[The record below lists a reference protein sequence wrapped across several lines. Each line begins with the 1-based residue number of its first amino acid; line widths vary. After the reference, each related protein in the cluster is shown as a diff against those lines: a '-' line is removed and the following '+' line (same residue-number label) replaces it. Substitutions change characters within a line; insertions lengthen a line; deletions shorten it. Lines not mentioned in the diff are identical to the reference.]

1 MLREYFLFIQNY
13 FKSTYTNKKH
23 LIYMVL
29 SAFFYKGFYLL
40 LPICA
45 SLIIKYIATGDFTL
59 AYFSVFG
66 YALLYLFYKVAEWVN
81 YEIYTYNM
89 EKCYVDLQNRI
100 LNKLLLVDEDF
111 HHKMTKGNL
120 VNTIT
125 SDVVKVGDMLD
136 PISEFLTTFVQVL
149 VVVVIVSCY
158 NLYLGLLILLYCF
171 LYLRSSMRSDKFKN
185 AYHQKVLK
193 DDDAYSNLLFQ
204 TASGLQ
210 EIKSFNM
217 LDKIKSKLK
226 NRQHLYSKHYKQ
238 KRKYEVLLEN
248 DVNFLTVYFR
258 ILLYMLLLLGLIHGT
273 FTIDV
278 LVLIISYHE
287 YLEEYLYDFLYAA
300 STMREEVTSL
310 KRINRILN
318 YKHETE
324 DFSGENDTDDIKGIV
339 EFKNVSFA
347 PKNHKVVRNVSFKVG
362 ENKIVSIVGPSGAG
376 KTTLFNLLLRLYKP
390 TKGSILIDGISIYD
404 YSKRVYANNV
414 TVANQKPFIFN
425 MSIRKNL
432 DFVDKDISHQIE
444 ACKKVG
450 IHDFI
455 VSLPNG
461 YHTILRENAT
471 NISGGQKQL
480 IAMARML
487 LSNAEVLL
495 FDDITT
501 SLDSQTT
508 KILPKLLKELKAD
521 HTILMITKKPELM
534 KCSDKIFVMDQGKIV
549 ASGTHQELMKTNAL
563 YQNLNAYRSVSR
575 MGLFDHD

>member
-1 MLREYFLFIQNY
+1 
-13 FKSTYTNKKH
+13 
-23 LIYMVL
+23 
-29 SAFFYKGFYLL
+29 
-40 LPICA
+40 
-45 SLIIKYIATGDFTL
+45 
-59 AYFSVFG
+59 
-66 YALLYLFYKVAEWVN
+66 
-81 YEIYTYNM
+81 
-89 EKCYVDLQNRI
+89 
-100 LNKLLLVDEDF
+100 
-111 HHKMTKGNL
+111 
-120 VNTIT
+120 
-125 SDVVKVGDMLD
+125 
-136 PISEFLTTFVQVL
+136 
-149 VVVVIVSCY
+149 
-158 NLYLGLLILLYCF
+158 
-171 LYLRSSMRSDKFKN
+171 
-185 AYHQKVLK
+185 
-193 DDDAYSNLLFQ
+193 
-204 TASGLQ
+204 
-210 EIKSFNM
+210 
-217 LDKIKSKLK
+217 
-226 NRQHLYSKHYKQ
+226 
-238 KRKYEVLLEN
+238 
-248 DVNFLTVYFR
+248 
-258 ILLYMLLLLGLIHGT
+258 MLLLLGLIHGT

-390 TKGSILIDGISIYD
+390 SKGSILIDGISIYD

-508 KILPKLLKELKAD
+508 KILPKLLNELKAD

-575 MGLFDHD
+575 MGVFDHD